1 MSKMN
6 LVIISLLSMQTMRF
20 GLNGDALINK
30 GLLIFTGL
38 LLAIIF
44 YELFLEYKQLDT
56 VQEVA
61 EREDPIN
68 YIQRSR
74 YENRTH

>member
-20 GLNGDALINK
+20 GLNGEALLNK
-30 GLLIFTGL
+30 GLLILTGL

-44 YELFLEYKQLDT
+44 YELYLEYKQLNK
-56 VQEVA
+56 VEQVV
-61 EREDPIN
+61 ERTDPIN
-68 YIQRSR
+68 YI
-74 YENRTH
+74 

>member
-1 MSKMN
+1 
-6 LVIISLLSMQTMRF
+6 MQTMRF

-30 GLLIFTGL
+30 GLLILTGL

-56 VQEVA
+56 VQQVQ
-61 EREDPIN
+61 ERADPIN
-68 YIQRSR
+68 YI
-74 YENRTH
+74 

>member
-68 YIQRSR
+68 YI
-74 YENRTH
+74 

>member
-20 GLNGDALINK
+20 GLNGEALLNK
-30 GLLIFTGL
+30 GLLILTGL

-44 YELFLEYKQLDT
+44 YELYLEYKQLNKIEQ
-56 VQEVA
+56 VV
-61 EREDPIN
+61 ERTDPIN
-68 YIQRSR
+68 YI
-74 YENRTH
+74 